1 MEKDLVSLINKIQSK
16 RGEDAFEVSNN
27 PISEALNQEKDLK
40 IVYDEGDLTKNFVK
54 FATDLLSV
62 KFGDH
67 FMEDIIKGFGETLK
81 TDKNDFKESYRNKP
95 SSIKEILP
103 SVFIHTSMSKILM
116 ESLIIDL
123 VTKAR
128 LTIKFYSL
136 EKGRDQTWT
145 MELIMKDA
153 EKYDSI
159 TSFGR
164 DNPSAYSAAIKLGIR
179 EAIIIAMK
187 KRKHGMGN
195 EQARRE
201 KMKNK

>member
-1 MEKDLVSLINKIQSK
+1 MERDLVSLINKIQSK

-40 IVYDEGDLTKNFVK
+40 IIYDEGDLTKNFVR
-54 FATDLLSV
+54 FAT
-62 KFGDH
+62 
-67 FMEDIIKGFGETLK
+67 
-81 TDKNDFKESYRNKP
+81 
-95 SSIKEILP
+95 
-103 SVFIHTSMSKILM
+103 
-116 ESLIIDL
+116 DL

-145 MELIMKDA
+145 MELIMKEA

-159 TSFGR
+159 TAFGR
-164 DNPSAYSAAIKLGIR
+164 GNPSAYSAAIKLGIR

-187 KRKHGMGN
+187 KRKHGMIY
-195 EQARRE
+195 EQAIKE
-201 KMKNK
+201 KMKTL